1 MNSIFS
7 EEIQQQ
13 MANDIVQQ
21 VSKTLSI
28 MTADKH
34 NKRYI
39 RYSKHAPAYLGVSQN
54 TFNQWVIT
62 YKIPVSVIGG
72 VKIID
77 TNDLDQFISKF
88 KI

>member
-1 MNSIFS
+1 MNILS
-7 EEIQQQ
+7 EEFQQQ
-13 MANDIVQQ
+13 IVDSVVDQ
-21 VSKTLSI
+21 VSKTLSV
-28 MTADKH
+28 MTADKQ

-54 TFNQWVIT
+54 TFNQWVIA

>member
-1 MNSIFS
+1 MNILS
-7 EEIQQQ
+7 EEFQQQ
-13 MANDIVQQ
+13 IVDSVVDQ
-21 VSKTLSI
+21 VSKTLSV
-28 MTADKH
+28 MTADKQ

-77 TNDLDQFISKF
+77 TNDLDQFISKY

>member
-39 RYSKHAPAYLGVSQN
+39 RYSKHAPAYL
-54 TFNQWVIT
+54 
-62 YKIPVSVIGG
+62 
-72 VKIID
+72 
-77 TNDLDQFISKF
+77 
-88 KI
+88 